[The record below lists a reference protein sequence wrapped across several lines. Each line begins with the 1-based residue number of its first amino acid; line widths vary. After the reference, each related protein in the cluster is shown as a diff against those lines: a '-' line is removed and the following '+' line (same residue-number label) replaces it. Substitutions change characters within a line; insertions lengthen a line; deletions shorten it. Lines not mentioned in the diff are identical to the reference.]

1 MVVGDLRRVENTLRL
16 GQFLAGKRL
25 YVLLVATHSGENA
38 GTLRIDV
45 VAQELRVDTRISSE
59 LAFVERLYE
68 VERHLGAV
76 RELAVALHLQRGEVE
91 ETRRRLVAVLLRD
104 ARHLERLVGDGGERL
119 LAFLLRRELALCG
132 CEERVA
138 VYRGQHP
145 IGFGLKRVDL
155 LLAVDDKRE
164 CRRLHTTDAE
174 HLAVLSVLER
184 VKTRGVHAQEP
195 VADGTAQSG
204 NVQRL
209 ILALVFQRVEA
220 LTDSLVGH
228 RRYPKTLHRTLSL
241 SLLHHPTLYQL
252 TLLTGVTAV
261 DDAVG
266 SLHETFDDAEL
277 AFDAVVVDELDAET
291 RRNHRQRRETP
302 VLPVLGVVVGLFQR
316 AEMSEG
322 PRHLEAIALHV
333 SVVGGGG
340 TQYAGYILG
349 YTWFLGYA
357 DYHLFLSV

>member
-16 GQFLAGKRL
+16 GQLLAGKRL
-25 YVLLVATHSGENA
+25 YILLVAAHTGEYA
-38 GTLRIDV
+38 GTLRVDV
-45 VAQELRVDTRISSE
+45 VAKKLRVDTRIGSE
-59 LAFVERLYE
+59 LALVERLYE
-68 VERHLGAV
+68 VERRLGAV
-76 RELAVALHLQRGEVE
+76 RELAVALHLQRCEVE

-104 ARHLERLVGDGGERL
+104 ARHLERLVGDGGECL
-119 LAFLLRRELALCG
+119 LALLLRGELALCG
-132 CEERVA
+132 CEERIA
-138 VYRGQHP
+138 IDSGQHP
-145 IGFGLKRVDL
+145 IGFRLKRIDL
-155 LLAVDDKRE
+155 LLTVDNKRE
-164 CRRLHTTDAE
+164 CRRLYTTDAE
-174 HLAVLSVLER
+174 HLSVLSVLES

-209 ILALVFQRVEA
+209 ILALILQRVEA
-220 LTDSLVGH
+220 LADSLVGH
-228 RRYPKTLHRTLSL
+228 RRYPKTLDGTLSL
-241 SLLHHPTLYQL
+241 SLLHHPTLYQF
-252 TLLTGVTAV
+252 TLLAGVTAV

-266 SLHETFDDAEL
+266 SLHETLDDAEL
-277 AFDAVVVDELDAET
+277 ALDAVVVDELDTET

-322 PRHLEAIALHV
+322 PRHLKAITLHV

-349 YTWFLGYA
+349 YAWFLGYA
-357 DYHLFLSV
+357 DYHLFF